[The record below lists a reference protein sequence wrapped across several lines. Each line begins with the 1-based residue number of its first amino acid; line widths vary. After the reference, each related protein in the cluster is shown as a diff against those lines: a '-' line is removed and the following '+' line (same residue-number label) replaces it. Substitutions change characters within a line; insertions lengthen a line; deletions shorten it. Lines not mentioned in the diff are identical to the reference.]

1 MENEHAVLIER
12 VTEGFGALME
22 QVQALAARNDAQGQR
37 LSQLNAEV
45 RWRLPIQQ
53 KTAHFPMMRT
63 HSSRSELHTSDD
75 RDHKIKNLTR
85 HPRSCPSCFLPI
97 ALL

>member
-45 RWRLPIQQ
+45 R
-53 KTAHFPMMRT
+53 
-63 HSSRSELHTSDD
+63 
-75 RDHKIKNLTR
+75 
-85 HPRSCPSCFLPI
+85 
-97 ALL
+97 